1 VKAVYIRTDGKLE
14 YGKTYTVTR
23 FDYSC
28 GNNRVVLSDVF
39 GLYDAAAFEF
49 EGD

>member
-14 YGKTYTVTR
+14 YRKTYTVNR

-28 GNNRVVLSDVF
+28 GNNRVVLSDFF
-39 GLYDAAAFEF
+39 GLYDADAFEF
-49 EGD
+49 E